1 MFYGLSQSLP
11 LSMGTKLVLFRVCPK
26 FLHLFFFLVPDFT
39 KLWLGQHAR
48 MSGIQSLL
56 SHGREPPRASLAK
69 VSFSQGCTLPTE
81 GQLNLGKTPV
91 HRHHHPPPPT
101 PELWEGSEETGIP
114 EGPEDQPP
122 YKRGNRPKHRLRPAQ
137 GHTPSTRGKIRG

>member
-26 FLHLFFFLVPDFT
+26 FLHLFFFSLVPDFT

-56 SHGREPPRASLAK
+56 SHGREPPCASLAK
-69 VSFSQGCTLPTE
+69 VSSSQGCTLPTE

-91 HRHHHPPPPT
+91 HRHHHPHAPHPRTMGGERGDWNPRT
-101 PELWEGSEETGIP
+101 PFHP
-114 EGPEDQPP
+114 Q
-122 YKRGNRPKHRLRPAQ
+122 RA
-137 GHTPSTRGKIRG
+137 